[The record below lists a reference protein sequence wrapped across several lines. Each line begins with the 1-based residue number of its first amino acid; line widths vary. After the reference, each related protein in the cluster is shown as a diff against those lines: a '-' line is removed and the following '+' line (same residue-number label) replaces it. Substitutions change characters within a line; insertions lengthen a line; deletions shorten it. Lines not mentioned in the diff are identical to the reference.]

1 MVREPRP
8 PREQGDWIGDF
19 AVAVDRAGARNRRGA
34 DRSSEQAW
42 SDLIAGRVRVVSRFD
57 RDGRRF
63 IVARR
68 TDTPTQAGVSPLTPR
83 ELAAVE
89 HRVRGAPLKAIAP
102 ALGVSISTVAK
113 SLQRALFKLGI
124 ENQAELVA
132 VLGSAAIHADLL
144 DPTDL
149 VDPPESGTSRID
161 PSARAGKPGPSR
173 SSAPAKA
180 KPPARPP
187 VRKK

>member
-1 MVREPRP
+1 MVRDPGPPEPKS
-8 PREQGDWIGDF
+8 EWIGDL
-19 AVAVDRAGARNRRGA
+19 AVAVDHQGSRGRRGRE
-34 DRSSEQAW
+34 RSSGDVW
-42 SDLIAGRVRVVSRFD
+42 NDLISGRLRVVSRFD

-68 TDTPTQAGVSPLTPR
+68 TENPTQAGVAPLTPR

-89 HRVRGAPLKAIAP
+89 YRVRGAPLKVIAP

-132 VLGSAAIHADLL
+132 VLGRAAGPADASS
-144 DPTDL
+144 P
-149 VDPPESGTSRID
+149 SGTERSEPSEPPVSRTT
-161 PSARAGKPGPSR
+161 RR
-173 SSAPAKA
+173 APAR
-180 KPPARPP
+180 RPRG
-187 VRKK
+187 VKK

>member
-1 MVREPRP
+1 M
-8 PREQGDWIGDF
+8 
-19 AVAVDRAGARNRRGA
+19 
-34 DRSSEQAW
+34 
-42 SDLIAGRVRVVSRFD
+42 SRFD

-68 TDTPTQAGVSPLTPR
+68 TETPTQAGVAPLTPR

-89 HRVRGAPLKAIAP
+89 HRVLGAPLKVIAP

-132 VLGSAAIHADLL
+132 VLGRGAGTACASS
-144 DPTDL
+144 PTNEPSE
-149 VDPPESGTSRID
+149 PPRSKTTRRARTS
-161 PSARAGKPGPSR
+161 
-173 SSAPAKA
+173 
-180 KPPARPP
+180 PPRPM
-187 VRKK
+187 KK